1 MTVTPPGTPESD
13 TGRDEDERSGGGRGA
28 GSGTG
33 HQVGR
38 IALLRRRLTTGRLG
52 RCVTVLTVALP
63 YLAASGLALLA
74 ALWTY
79 QPWKFGSAI
88 AIPGGDSLAFHA
100 WIQNIAESGWYEI
113 GPRLSAPFAQNNHP
127 YSVTDDLLFG
137 FVGKVLVPLTGSVG
151 AAVTAAVVLSFPLAA
166 AFAVGLARS
175 LRVSR
180 VCAVLVGVAFAILPD
195 HFLRG
200 TSGHV
205 ALAQTWVLPIGVLA
219 ATSLVHHAPWRGRRL
234 RAREIAIL
242 VGCLSI
248 GLINAYY
255 AVFVG
260 ILVATAA
267 LGAWRLR
274 GFRAA
279 WLPALLRVVALGL
292 PVGVTLWLDARYS
305 PSLLGFASI
314 DITRSAADSDT
325 YGGRI
330 LAMLLPSSAHRSEL
344 LRSVREQYNATF
356 PPPAEGPSLGLVA
369 AAGFLFLIGWAVLTL
384 WSRTG
389 SRRRPVLATLAALT
403 WVSVLA
409 YTIGGLGQ
417 LWAFALGGGGLRA
430 WSRMHV
436 VIALLALLAVATL
449 LDRLRRRPLLRL
461 SAVAVLVVV
470 VLLDQTTPHL
480 RPPPQTARAVQAEVT
495 GLTDALE
502 GALDTGDMV
511 YQYPDVSFPV
521 ALRQTSPASEY
532 DGFLPFL
539 YSSPNLRWSY
549 GGHQGDPTA
558 DWQQALGQRPAT
570 EQRELLTAAGFAG
583 VLVDTATAAST
594 PDDLAAAR
602 AAFGTP
608 SIVSSSG
615 RWEFYP
621 LAAPTGACL
630 AAEADLAD
638 AALRPPLL
646 YPGDGFTPM
655 KGHVR
660 AEPGQGGTLRIL
672 TLRER
677 GWPMAQVQFTI
688 EAPADGLRLTWPDGT
703 TTDVAAGAQ
712 EVQWSGHIDA
722 PEVLLDVDV
731 TGLDPTPVRAYGFSV
746 DVLDGA
752 AATCLAAAGPYA
764 VGPPAAGM
772 PAGW

>member
-1 MTVTPPGTPESD
+1 MTDTPPGTSD
-13 TGRDEDERSGGGRGA
+13 IYAGRDEAERSGGGCGA
-28 GSGTG
+28 GTSTARES
-33 HQVGR
+33 GR
-38 IALLRRRLTTGRLG
+38 IAVMRRWLTTSRLG
-52 RCVTVLTVALP
+52 RSGTALTVALP

-88 AIPGGDSLAFHA
+88 ANPSGDSLAFHA
-100 WIQNIAESGWYEI
+100 WIQNIAESGWYEV
-113 GPRLSAPFAQNNHP
+113 GPRLAAPFVQDNHA
-127 YSVTDDLLFG
+127 YSVTDDLLFA

-151 AAVTAAVVLSFPLAA
+151 AAVTAAMVLSFPLAA

-175 LRVSR
+175 LRISR
-180 VCAVLVGVAFAILPD
+180 VAAVLVGVAFALLPD

-200 TSGHV
+200 ASGHV

-248 GLINAYY
+248 GLVNAYY

-260 ILVATAA
+260 ILVAAAA

-279 WLPALLRVVALGL
+279 WRPALLRVVALAL
-292 PVGVTLWLDARYS
+292 PVGVTLWLDARNLPS
-305 PSLLGFASI
+305 PLGFAAI
-314 DITRSAADSDT
+314 DITRSAADADM

-344 LRSVREQYNATF
+344 LRSVREQYDATF

-369 AAGFLFLIGWAVLTL
+369 AAGFLFLIAWAVLTL
-384 WSRTG
+384 WSRAG
-389 SRRRPVLATLAALT
+389 SRRPPVLSTLAALT

-409 YTIGGLGQ
+409 YTVGGIGQ

-449 LDRLRRRPLLRL
+449 LDRLRRRRLLRL
-461 SAVAVLVVV
+461 AGVAVLIVV
-470 VLLDQTTPHL
+470 VLVDQTTPRL
-480 RPPPQTARAVQAEVT
+480 RPTPETAKVVQAEVT
-495 GLTDALE
+495 DLTEALE
-502 GALDTGDMV
+502 GALDTGAMV
-511 YQYPDVSFPV
+511 YQYPDVSFPI
-521 ALRQTSPASEY
+521 ALRQTSPASAY

-539 YSSPNLRWSY
+539 YSSPHLRWSY
-549 GGHQGDPTA
+549 GGLQGDPTA
-558 DWQQALGQRPAT
+558 DWQQALGQRPAG

-583 VLVDTATAAST
+583 ILVDTATASST
-594 PDDLAAAR
+594 PEDLAVAR

-608 SIVSSSG
+608 SIMSSSG

-621 LAAPTGACL
+621 LTAPTGACL
-630 AAEADLAD
+630 TAEADLAD

-646 YPGDGFTPM
+646 YPGDGFSPM
-655 KGHVR
+655 EGHYR
-660 AEPGQGGTLRIL
+660 ADPGKGGTLRIL
-672 TLRER
+672 TLRES
-677 GWPMAQVQFTI
+677 GWPVAEVRFMI
-688 EAPADGLRLTWPDGT
+688 EAPADGLRLTWYDGT
-703 TTDVAAGAQ
+703 TTDVPAGVQ
-712 EVQWSGHIDA
+712 EVRWSGRVDA
-722 PEVLLDVDV
+722 PEVLVDVDV
-731 TGLDPTPVRAYGFSV
+731 AGVDQTPVLAYGFSA

-752 AATCLAAAGPYA
+752 AATCLADAS
-764 VGPPAAGM
+764 PPADGT
-772 PAGW
+772 PAGG